1 MLGRPLPRGVR
12 AEILVGAK
20 VHGMHTA
27 LILDSFMLSSV
38 FLAAVAAV
46 AKKPV
51 AVEKRMP

>member
-1 MLGRPLPRGVR
+1 
-12 AEILVGAK
+12 
-20 VHGMHTA
+20 MHTA